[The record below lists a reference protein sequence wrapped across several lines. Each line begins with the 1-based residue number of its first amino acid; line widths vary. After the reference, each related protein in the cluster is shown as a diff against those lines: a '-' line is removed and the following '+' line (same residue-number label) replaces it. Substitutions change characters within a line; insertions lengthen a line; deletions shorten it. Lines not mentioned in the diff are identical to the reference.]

1 MTATMLQRVGSTKK
15 EKTDRKKRGCAK
27 TKLRA
32 AMQHAVCFKIF
43 YIFCIPCNWKCL
55 SFGTQ
60 LDRRLPR
67 ALIIVR
73 EVFAELDKI
82 SAVYPAVSVDICSG
96 RYGNA

>member
-43 YIFCIPCNWKCL
+43 YIFAFPAIGNTYL
-55 SFGTQ
+55 SGPNLTEDCPV
-60 LDRRLPR
+60 L
-67 ALIIVR
+67 
-73 EVFAELDKI
+73 
-82 SAVYPAVSVDICSG
+82 SS
-96 RYGNA
+96 